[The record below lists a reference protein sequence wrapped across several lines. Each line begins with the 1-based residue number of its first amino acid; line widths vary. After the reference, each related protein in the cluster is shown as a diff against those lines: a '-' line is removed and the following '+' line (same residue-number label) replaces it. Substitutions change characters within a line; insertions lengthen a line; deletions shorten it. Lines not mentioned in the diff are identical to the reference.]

1 MVVDEANA
9 AGTVPDSLLLSSL
22 LHTMHTGAAQPHVR
36 SVRVWA
42 WLCPHSSFP
51 TIKLLISAGIVP
63 EMPSPSSL
71 LWHECGRAQ
80 KAEQRD
86 AGPNNG
92 APHKALLRLKCPIS
106 VGRVPPMV
114 VDPEHEQSLRRG
126 MGTAH
131 LEVEPA
137 AVQYEVVRCRTGLS
151 HL

>member
-63 EMPSPSSL
+63 EMPHPDSC
-71 LWHECGRAQ
+71 LWHSVQCGRAQ

-92 APHKALLRLKCPIS
+92 APHKSFLTLKRPIS
-106 VGRVPPMV
+106 VGRVPST
-114 VDPEHEQSLRRG
+114 DPEQDLRRG
-126 MGTAH
+126 IGTAH
-131 LEVEPA
+131 SEV
-137 AVQYEVVRCRTGLS
+137 
-151 HL
+151 